1 MKNIPIVN
9 CLRFIFITLL
19 FVACSGGEEDPARP
33 DKKPETEKEAHFPV
47 TQEEKKSSM
56 KMSEIIIDKAIS
68 VVNKRQ
74 FTFEDIPNI
83 ANDIAKEINNI
94 ENVASTELSPSRHI
108 IYIKQ
113 KDKVLMNLLL
123 DSFVEDKNK
132 DSLDK
137 LEEFLSHLPKY
148 ENTTSN
154 LLAQQEEETP
164 LFAPTQLG
172 SFTRC
177 DLSHFAP
184 TSKKLLIL
192 APFQAEFQKDYDAI
206 IGFFKEAG
214 YQTGKPY
221 YDSEASYDKFHG
233 QFLKSYDFI
242 IMDTHGSNECRLWN
256 DNKNLYTALATGT
269 PYDERYVDYF
279 DTNGTIIITKDE
291 HGRFGM
297 TNQLLGSERFDNK
310 VIILDACTTA
320 TDLTSDGS
328 MVKAFI
334 EKGAEA
340 VKGWKVSVNP
350 GFCYAFTNG
359 MVRFLNYG
367 FCLTQIHDYMKL
379 YKIEDGGEECD
390 GANSVY
396 VPKSKNESYFL
407 YDPKPYNLTHSINNG
422 VVTLSFNIPQHGDY
436 VAITVVIEGKEYYL
450 PACFDT
456 RSRPVTYKFTPS
468 KAGTYQWYVKTELHP
483 YFFEKDDPHEP
494 FISEISE
501 FKIDE
506 KAEPKMSV
514 SNVSLNFNE
523 QAVESATQKEVKI
536 INSGNAPLTVSSIS
550 ISGSSAFTVDKSSCT
565 VPANGSQIIY
575 VTFKPTEA
583 GQFEGTLNINSNGT
597 DHQVAHIN
605 LFGTGIGN
613 SPQISVSTSQIDF
626 GSILGGTTTE
636 KTFTISNT
644 GNSTM
649 TVLIKNGGSKTF
661 TVDWGGG
668 TIPAKSTQTVKVMYK
683 ASIPAEDCPYSA
695 DYVQLEIKSDASN
708 NPLIY
713 VPCYGRG
720 KLGTVKIT
728 NITKVDWQLAKV
740 TYQLECCRSI
750 PKIAVYFDTNP
761 TDDDNRTFENHEII
775 KTNVSSGTYTT
786 NVYYDI
792 PEIDG
797 NGTIYGKVRKLL
809 DENTTYYVKIKC
821 AGTGEGWRGD
831 SYYYHTLFD
840 SNMVS
845 FKTGTAPFNA
855 EVIDLGLSV
864 KWAGWNV
871 GASDPWSY
879 GSKYAWGE
887 TSTKSSY
894 SSSNY
899 IYDFGKSS
907 DPLPLAND
915 AAYKVKGT
923 TWRMPTANE
932 WKELMDNCTW
942 QRVLSKSGYGFI
954 GTSKKTG
961 YTNKT
966 IYFRAGV
973 DYWTSN
979 KDNSHSGPYVVQF
992 YNNGGHLEWAGGF
1005 NGTYVRAVKR

>member
-83 ANDIAKEINNI
+83 AADIAKEINNI
-94 ENVASTELSPSRHI
+94 ENVASTELSPSRHV

-192 APFQAEFQKDYDAI
+192 APIQAEFQIDYDAI

-221 YDSEASYDKFHG
+221 YNSEASYDKFHG

-242 IMDTHGSNECRLWN
+242 ILNSHGNNDFRLAN
-256 DNKNLYTALATGT
+256 GDATLYTGMVTGT
-269 PYDERYVDYF
+269 PYDEKYIDYF
-279 DTNGTIIITKDE
+279 DTNSTISVTKRG
-291 HGRFGM
+291 GRFTM
-297 TNQLLGSERFDNK
+297 TNQLLGNERFDKK
-310 VIILDACTTA
+310 VVILDACLTA
-320 TDLTSDGS
+320 TDLSSKGS
-328 MVKAFI
+328 LVKAFI

-340 VKGWKVSVNP
+340 VKGWKVSVDS

-367 FCLTQIHDYMKL
+367 FCLTQIHDYLKL

-396 VPKSKNESYFL
+396 VPRSENESYFL

-613 SPQISVSTSQIDF
+613 SPQISVSSGYFDF
-626 GSILGGTTTE
+626 GSILGGTTADNN
-636 KTFTISNT
+636 FTITNF
-644 GNSTM
+644 GDAPL
-649 TVLIKNGGSKTF
+649 TVLIKNGGSNTF
-661 TVDWGGG
+661 TVNWSGG
-668 TIPAKSTQTVKVMYK
+668 TIPAHSTQTVKVTYK
-683 ASIPAEDCPYSA
+683 ASIPNQGNREILDEG
-695 DYVQLEIKSDASN
+695 VLELKSNALNSPSWIIN
-708 NPLIY
+708 
-713 VPCYGRG
+713 CFGRG
-720 KLGTVKIT
+720 NIGTIKIT
-728 NITKVDWQLAKV
+728 NITKVDWQVAKV
-740 TYQLECCRSI
+740 TYQLDCCRPI
-750 PKIAVYFDTNP
+750 PQVCA
-761 TDDDNRTFENHEII
+761 TFGLKESTTENFII
-775 KTNVSSGTYTT
+775 LKTNASSGTYTA
-786 NVYYDI
+786 NI
-792 PEIDG
+792 
-797 NGTIYGKVRKLL
+797 
-809 DENTTYYVKIKC
+809 
-821 AGTGEGWRGD
+821 
-831 SYYYHTLFD
+831 
-840 SNMVS
+840 
-845 FKTGTAPFNA
+845 
-855 EVIDLGLSV
+855 
-864 KWAGWNV
+864 
-871 GASDPWSY
+871 
-879 GSKYAWGE
+879 SK
-887 TSTKSSY
+887 
-894 SSSNY
+894 
-899 IYDFGKSS
+899 
-907 DPLPLAND
+907 P
-915 AAYKVKGT
+915 
-923 TWRMPTANE
+923 
-932 WKELMDNCTW
+932 
-942 QRVLSKSGYGFI
+942 
-954 GTSKKTG
+954 
-961 YTNKT
+961 
-966 IYFRAGV
+966 
-973 DYWTSN
+973 
-979 KDNSHSGPYVVQF
+979 GPI
-992 YNNGGHLEWAGGF
+992 A
-1005 NGTYVRAVKR
+1005 